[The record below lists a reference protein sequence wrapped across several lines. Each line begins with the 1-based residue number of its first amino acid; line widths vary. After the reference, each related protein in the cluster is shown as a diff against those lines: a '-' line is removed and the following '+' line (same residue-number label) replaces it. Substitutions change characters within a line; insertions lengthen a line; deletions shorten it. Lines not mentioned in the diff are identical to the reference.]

1 MLPMGRTIDIAV
13 LQGQTLEDLALQHYG
28 AVEGVDYLLQ
38 VNRAVLTGGL
48 NTELTTGMIL
58 KIDTSLVLNRKLK
71 KALAINNVIPANRG

>member
-1 MLPMGRTIDIAV
+1 MGRTIDIAV